1 MSADYADLCSALLEQ
16 CFGKVVQAVADCLF
30 SANTRTLSQ
39 IVSSTKLSRKEVTLA
54 LAVLIKFRLVN
65 FEPSMINAYLPEYSL
80 KREDIIC
87 LLRYSRYIH
96 LVQSKYGSIGAS
108 IAEELLN
115 SGSDTATSILVK
127 CLTNGENKS
136 ETAENYRDIFHKMI
150 TDHYIIKTP
159 ELITN
164 EDQDELIPKFLTTEC
179 DFFVP
184 PIIDLQ
190 LLTKI
195 QSGEASVENAQDSAM
210 VWNLNYDRFH
220 QEFRDDVMKLAV
232 ERKLGENAAECFRFI
247 LKIMY
252 NTTDPWQRVSF
263 LTYIFVHK
271 RLMIVAL
278 QRASNQVTFGEIKQA
293 IEKKSKNLDLMKH
306 LDQYIA
312 LITDDSLGFLRK
324 VGDMGGGQYVVDME
338 RAFESLAFA
347 CVESVIT
354 ERFGSKAARI
364 FRVIRFK
371 KFIEQ
376 EDLQKEA
383 MIPAKEAKSLAYNLF
398 QEQFIHVRVIK
409 KAGGGG
415 SGPAKAFYL
424 FQIKTKDTVRMLLDV
439 CYKALYNI
447 IRRSN
452 YEKSEHKGLIEKS
465 QRLDSIVETMKE
477 RGESEDYIAEIVE
490 TFTPPECEIL
500 NKVKHRIK
508 TLSKAELT
516 LDDTIFLL
524 QMYQHHCT
532 MLPTGIQ
539 KFK

>member
-1 MSADYADLCSALLEQ
+1 MSADYAHLCSSILEQ
-16 CFGKVVQAVADCLF
+16 CFGKVVQSVADCLF
-30 SANTRTLSQ
+30 SATTRTLSQ
-39 IVSSTKLSRKEVTLA
+39 IVNSTHFSRKEVMLA

-65 FEPSMINAYLPEYSL
+65 FEPSKNNPFLPEYSL
-80 KREDIIC
+80 RREDVIC

-96 LVQSKYGSIGAS
+96 LVQTKYGNVGAS

-115 SGSDTATSILVK
+115 AGSETATGLLLK
-127 CLTNGENKS
+127 CLSDGENKAES
-136 ETAENYRDIFHKMI
+136 AETYRDTFIKMI
-150 TDHYIIKTP
+150 ADHYIIKIP
-159 ELITN
+159 ELMTDNESEDAVPRFQTN
-164 EDQDELIPKFLTTEC
+164 EC

-184 PIIDLQ
+184 PNIDLH
-190 LLTKI
+190 LLAQIRK
-195 QSGEASVENAQDSAM
+195 GEATLSKALDGAI
-210 VWNLNYDRFH
+210 VWSLNYDRFH
-220 QEFRDDVMKLAV
+220 QEFRDDIMRLAM
-232 ERKLGENAAECFRFI
+232 ERKLGENAAECFSFI
-247 LKIMY
+247 LNLIY
-252 NTTDPWQRVSF
+252 NTTDPWQR
-263 LTYIFVHK
+263 K
-271 RLMIVAL
+271 
-278 QRASNQVTFGEIKQA
+278 ASNQITFVEIKQA
-293 IEKKSKNLDLMKH
+293 IERKSNNLELMKF
-306 LDQYIA
+306 LDQYIC

-324 VGDMGGGQYVVDME
+324 VGDMGGGQYLVDME
-338 RAFESLAFA
+338 KAFESLALA

-371 KFIEQ
+371 KYIEQ

-398 QEQFIHVRVIK
+398 QEQFIHVKVIK
-409 KAGGGG
+409 KPGGGG

-424 FQIKTKDTVRMLLDV
+424 FQIKEKDTVRMLLDN
-439 CYKALYNI
+439 CFKSLYNT

-477 RGESEDYIAEIVE
+477 RGESDEYIAEIVE

-500 NKVKHRIK
+500 KKVKHRIK
-508 TLSKAELT
+508 TLSKAEMT

-532 MLPTGIQ
+532 TLPTGIQ